1 MATARS
7 RAVSPA
13 NKNTKMTTMTRRST
27 LFILAAGALIL
38 AWGAS
43 QFLFLPLL
51 KLSFTSWFKELA
63 TPAAGDT
70 GIAMQHFQLALT
82 CLFVMVPLSALVT
95 ERFATQAKYSH
106 SLAKSVLVGLL
117 AFGTVWL
124 YQHEALASQVRIA
137 AKLGAGYAGPARLL
151 TNDPLTSAVWFTAVC
166 LVVFGPLDLWIAR
179 LQNQSRRTA
188 QAVVAPEKESAV
200 PAV

>member
-1 MATARS
+1 
-7 RAVSPA
+7 
-13 NKNTKMTTMTRRST
+13 MTRRST
-27 LFILAAGALIL
+27 LFILAAVALIL

-43 QFLFLPLL
+43 QFLFVPLL

-70 GIAMQHFQLALT
+70 GTATLRFQLAMA
-82 CLFVMVPLSALVT
+82 CLFAMVPLSALVT

-117 AFGTVWL
+117 AFGTSWL
-124 YQHEALASQVRIA
+124 YLHEALASQVRMA
-137 AKLGAGYAGPARLL
+137 AKLGGTYAAPARLL

-179 LQNQSRRTA
+179 LQNQSRKTA
-188 QAVVAPEKESAV
+188 QAVAAPEKEGETGVPTALSARS
-200 PAV
+200 